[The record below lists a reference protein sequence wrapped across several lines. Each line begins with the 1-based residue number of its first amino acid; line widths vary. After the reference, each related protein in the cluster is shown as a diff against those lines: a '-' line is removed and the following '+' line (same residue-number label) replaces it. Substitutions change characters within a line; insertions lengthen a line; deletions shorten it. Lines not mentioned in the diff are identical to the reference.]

1 MSKQQQQ
8 AAETNERRRAE
19 LEQRANELAARE
31 AALDGAEAS
40 LAQRQA
46 AVGEREEA
54 TAAREAGVP
63 RREEMVAA
71 REGTLLQREEEIRI
85 LRGECKQLAQQAVEV
100 EEQNQALRE
109 ENALAFTKIY
119 KKLESSATSE
129 GLQKE
134 MLSLK
139 EGTDNRMLVL
149 ENLMREIGATSAR
162 IRMCVPFHPDVT
174 AVTMQGATR

>member
-63 RREEMVAA
+63 VLLDVERPRPGCVHPNQSQSQTLARGPRR
-71 REGTLLQREEEIRI
+71 G
-85 LRGECKQLAQQAVEV
+85 
-100 EEQNQALRE
+100 
-109 ENALAFTKIY
+109 
-119 KKLESSATSE
+119 
-129 GLQKE
+129 
-134 MLSLK
+134 
-139 EGTDNRMLVL
+139 
-149 ENLMREIGATSAR
+149 AR
-162 IRMCVPFHPDVT
+162 IDL
-174 AVTMQGATR
+174 AA

>member
-1 MSKQQQQ
+1 MGKGSAGSKPLIEIKYNYDALEEFVASVKDRFSEHEARIVALEQQQVVL
-8 AAETNERRRAE
+8 AGKNSALER
-19 LEQRANELAARE
+19 
-31 AALDGAEAS
+31 
-40 LAQRQA
+40 
-46 AVGEREEA
+46 
-54 TAAREAGVP
+54 
-63 RREEMVAA
+63 
-71 REGTLLQREEEIRI
+71 TLLQREEEIRV

-174 AVTMQGATR
+174 AVTMEGATR